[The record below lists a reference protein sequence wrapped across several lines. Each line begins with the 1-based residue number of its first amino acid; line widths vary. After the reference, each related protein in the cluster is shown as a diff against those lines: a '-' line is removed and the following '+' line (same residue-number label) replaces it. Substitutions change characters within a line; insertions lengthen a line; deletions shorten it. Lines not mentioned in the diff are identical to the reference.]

1 MMKFV
6 VPLLFITGM
15 LGLLFGVMV
24 LSMMRYG
31 GIF

>member
-6 VPLLFITGM
+6 VPFLFITGM
-15 LGLLFGVMV
+15 LGLLFGVMM